1 MIINVLLA
9 TFTDIIKAQQD
20 HATGN
25 ADVNDVLEAKKRFS
39 QALNEYIDYRI
50 DLAFEERRRK
60 MSSDRIATADS
71 INVGVK
77 SMATA
82 VKSIS
87 ALNSAPPPP
96 TDPKDI
102 HGMEKWKE
110 AYADWYE
117 NKRKSGMI
125 IG

>member
-1 MIINVLLA
+1 MINVLLA
-9 TFTDIIKAQQD
+9 TLAEVVRAQQD

-25 ADVNDVLEAKKRFS
+25 AEKKDVIEAKKRFT

-50 DLAFEERRRK
+50 DLAFEQRRRK
-60 MSSDRIATADS
+60 QSSDRIATADS
-71 INVGVK
+71 INAGVK
-77 SMATA
+77 SMASA
-82 VKSIS
+82 VKSIA

-96 TDPKDI
+96 DPGDDEE
-102 HGMEKWKE
+102 MRKWKK

-117 NKRKSGMI
+117 NQRKSGMS

>member
-1 MIINVLLA
+1 MINVLLA
-9 TFTDIIKAQQD
+9 TFTDVIKVQQD
-20 HATGN
+20 HVTGN
-25 ADVNDVLEAKKRFS
+25 ADMNDVLEAKKRFS

-50 DLAFEERRRK
+50 DIAFEQRRRK
-60 MSSDRIATADS
+60 ISSDRIAAADS
-71 INVGVK
+71 INAGVK

-96 TDPKDI
+96 TDPKDVN
-102 HGMEKWKE
+102 GMEKWKE

-117 NKRKSGMI
+117 NKRKSRMI